1 MSVMNRRRLG
11 ITFTATLA
19 ATGAAAASKA
29 ARPAPSTPV
38 MRFPSP
44 TQAVPV
50 AVVLDEGATII
61 DFGGPWETF
70 QDVEPAADVPGFRMY
85 TVARSREPLRSQG
98 GLHILPDFTFADAPR
113 PRVVLI
119 PAELGATYPE
129 KLTWIR
135 EMSRTADIVMSVCSG
150 AFILANTG
158 LLNGLC
164 ATTHHLQYDQFS
176 KAYPKIKT
184 LRGRRFVDNGKFVTA
199 GGLTSSID
207 GALHIVARFYGVDA
221 AEKTAQRMEHD
232 GDGWRSG
239 VRAQAA

>member
-1 MSVMNRRRLG
+1 MFMIDRRRLG
-11 ITFTATLA
+11 VTLTATLA
-19 ATGAAAASKA
+19 ATGAVAASKTTVSA
-29 ARPAPSTPV
+29 APPPV
-38 MRFPSP
+38 VRFPQP
-44 TQAVPV
+44 TEAVPV

-70 QDVEPAADVPGFRMY
+70 QDVEPAANVPGFRMY
-85 TVARSREPLRSQG
+85 TVARSREALRSQG

-119 PAELGATYPE
+119 PAELGSSQPE
-129 KLTWIR
+129 KLAWIR
-135 EMSRTADIVMSVCSG
+135 EMSKTADIVMSVCSG

-158 LLNGLC
+158 LLDGLS
-164 ATTHHLQYDQFS
+164 ATTHHLQYEQFA
-176 KAYPKIKT
+176 KAYRKVRT
-184 LRGRRFVDNGKFVTA
+184 VRDRRFVDNGKFVTA

-207 GALHIVARFYGVDA
+207 GALHIVARFYGVEA

-239 VRAQAA
+239 VRVHTA

>member
-1 MSVMNRRRLG
+1 MSVMTRRRVG
-11 ITFTATLA
+11 TAFAATLA

-29 ARPAPSTPV
+29 ASPAPSTPL
-38 MRFPSP
+38 MRFPPP
-44 TQAVPV
+44 TEAVPV
-50 AVVLDEGATII
+50 AVVMDEGATII

-70 QDVEPAADVPGFRMY
+70 QDVEPAANVPGFKMY
-85 TVARSREPLRSQG
+85 TVARSREPIRSQG
-98 GLHILPDFTFADAPR
+98 GLHILPDFTYADAPR

-119 PAELGATYPE
+119 PAELGSSQPD
-129 KLTWIR
+129 KLGWIR
-135 EMSRTADIVMSVCSG
+135 EMSKTADIVMSVCSG

-158 LLNGLC
+158 LLDGLS
-164 ATTHHLQYDQFS
+164 ATTHHLQYEQFA

-207 GALHIVARFYGVDA
+207 GALHIVARFYGDDA
-221 AEKTAQRMEHD
+221 AEKTARRMEHD

-239 VRAQAA
+239 VRTHAA